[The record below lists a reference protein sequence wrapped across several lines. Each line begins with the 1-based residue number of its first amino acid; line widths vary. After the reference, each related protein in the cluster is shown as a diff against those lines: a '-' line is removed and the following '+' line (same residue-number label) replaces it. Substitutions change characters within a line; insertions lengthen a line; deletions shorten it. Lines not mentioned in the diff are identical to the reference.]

1 MNIFDIAIILI
12 LLMFLIV
19 GWKRGVIKEAVSLI
33 GIVFV
38 FLLSFQLK
46 GVLGNFFC
54 ETLPFIPFK
63 GRMEDITSLNI
74 LFYQVLAFLLIFCV
88 LIASYEILM
97 KLSKWVQ
104 KIVNL
109 TIILIIPSKILGAL
123 LSFIKGYII
132 LFAVFVILMAPLGN
146 SKILKEST
154 LMNGILYNTPI
165 LSTKTKD
172 LTKSIKEIYKLGEK
186 IAKDK
191 ITKEE
196 SNKKTIEIL
205 IKYDIVKEELV
216 EDLIKNKKL
225 ILNKKG

>member
-1 MNIFDIAIILI
+1 MNIFDIVIILI

-19 GWKRGVIKEAVSLI
+19 GWKRGVIKEAVSLV
-33 GIVFV
+33 GIVLVFV
-38 FLLSFQLK
+38 LSLQFK

-54 ETLPFIPFK
+54 KYLPFIPFK
-63 GRMEDITSLNI
+63 GRMEDITSLNL
-74 LFYQVLAFLLIFCV
+74 LFYQVLAFLLIFCI
-88 LIASYEILM
+88 LIAAYEILM
-97 KLSKWVQ
+97 KVSKWVQ

-154 LMNGILYNTPI
+154 LMNGILYNTPV

-172 LTKSIKEIYKLGEK
+172 LTESIKEIYKLGEK

-196 SNKKTIEIL
+196 ANKKTIEIL

>member
-1 MNIFDIAIILI
+1 
-12 LLMFLIV
+12 
-19 GWKRGVIKEAVSLI
+19 
-33 GIVFV
+33 
-38 FLLSFQLK
+38 
-46 GVLGNFFC
+46 
-54 ETLPFIPFK
+54 
-63 GRMEDITSLNI
+63 
-74 LFYQVLAFLLIFCV
+74 
-88 LIASYEILM
+88 M

-132 LFAVFVILMAPLGN
+132 LFAVFIILMAPLGN

-154 LMNGILYNTPI
+154 LMNGILYNTPV

-172 LTKSIKEIYKLGEK
+172 LTESIKEIYKLGEK

-196 SNKKTIEIL
+196 ANKKTIEIL
-205 IKYDIVKEELV
+205 IKYDIVKEDLV

>member
-19 GWKRGVIKEAVSLI
+19 GWKRGVIKEAVSLV

-38 FLLSFQLK
+38 LVLSFQLK

-54 ETLPFIPFK
+54 KTLPFIPFK
-63 GRMEDITSLNI
+63 GRMEDITSLNL
-74 LFYQVLAFLLIFCV
+74 LFYQILAFLLIFCV

-109 TIILIIPSKILGAL
+109 TIILILPSKILGAL

-132 LFAVFVILMAPLGN
+132 LFAVFVILIAPLGN

-154 LMNGILYNTPI
+154 LMNKILYNTPI

-196 SNKKTIEIL
+196 ANKKTMEIL
-205 IKYDIVKEELV
+205 IKYNIVNEKLV

-225 ILNKKG
+225 SLKKK

>member
-19 GWKRGVIKEAVSLI
+19 GWKRGVIKEIVSLV
-33 GIVFV
+33 GIVLVFV
-38 FLLSFQLK
+38 LSFQLK

-54 ETLPFIPFK
+54 KSLPFIPLK
-63 GRMEDITSLNI
+63 GRMEDITSLN
-74 LFYQVLAFLLIFCV
+74 LLLYQLLAFILIFCV
-88 LIASYEILM
+88 LIVIYEILM

-109 TIILIIPSKILGAL
+109 TIVLILPSKILGAL

-132 LFAVFVILMAPLGN
+132 LFAVFIILMAPLGN
-146 SKILKEST
+146 SKIFKEST
-154 LMNGILYNTPI
+154 LMNGILYNTPV

-172 LTKSIKEIYKLGEK
+172 LTTSIKEIYKLGEK
-186 IAKDK
+186 IAKNK

-196 SNKKTIEIL
+196 ANKKTMEIL
-205 IKYDIVKEELV
+205 IKYDIVNEELV
-216 EDLIKNKKL
+216 EDLIKDKKL
-225 ILNKKG
+225 ILKKK

>member
-19 GWKRGVIKEAVSLI
+19 GWKRGVIKEAVSLV
-33 GIVFV
+33 GIILV

-88 LIASYEILM
+88 LIAAYEILM

-172 LTKSIKEIYKLGEK
+172 LTESIKEIYKLGEK

-196 SNKKTIEIL
+196 ANKKTIEIL